1 MKPDQPYGMTSREA
15 AALYLSGGATDDPG
29 LASMLDYAKKQP
41 ELLIPKGYVGMVD
54 YEAPKLVID
63 NPDKKERQ
71 ALRNAIGFDYDVVLQ
86 AKRAL
91 VTTIIEV
98 NGGKLQTTTKLT
110 GDSQTDSLNIAK
122 AVIRLKHMRERYMRT
137 LSNFI
142 GKANG

>member
-63 NPDKKERQ
+63 DPDANKRRDISKK
-71 ALRNAIGFDYDVVLQ
+71 LGFDFSVELDVDNHKATFKNAEYKLTTRCKLSGSSLVDASNMAAAVL
-86 AKRAL
+86 R
-91 VTTIIEV
+91 
-98 NGGKLQTTTKLT
+98 LQTKYEVKR
-110 GDSQTDSLNIAK
+110 G
-122 AVIRLKHMRERYMRT
+122 
-137 LSNFI
+137 
-142 GKANG
+142 